1 MPFDNIVTLAGKFE
15 SVVQLQEYCDAQFRE
30 LERSIHRIQQLEG
43 EVSHLK
49 SLLAGT
55 TTLLDNK
62 VERVVVSAEQAICEM
77 QIEMLK
83 KTAMDRQLTLEE
95 TKRLDL
101 LIKNLHISK
110 QAKPAMEAEFTSG
123 LISEADLIKLASV
136 PDNKPQIETD

>member
-30 LERSIHRIQQLEG
+30 LERSIHRIQQLES

-49 SLLAGT
+49 GLLAGT

-110 QAKPAMEAEFTSG
+110 QVKPSIEAEFSSG
-123 LISEADLIKLASV
+123 LISEAELIKLASV
-136 PDNKPQIETD
+136 PDKPQIETD